1 MWKRVWLIGVAVPS
15 IGSADVINGSFETG
29 YDGWGLAKRSVS
41 GTFATATVVPAGV
54 DIGYG
59 DSVFDYIDGEGI
71 ANYSSGLPMLAQPT
85 DGTWEAVLLQNG
97 PSTTQLEQT
106 VALGAD
112 PELSFDLAY
121 HNWDSGFSG
130 DQTFRVQLRHPDE
143 DAVLATVFE
152 TTGAMEMAATH
163 QVVDLGAFANTTM
176 NIQFE
181 LVASNTFFD
190 VQLDNVHVRSRAPT
204 AHDTDVDPTAADAGG
219 CSTSGGGSPALA
231 VLALVVLRR
240 RRR

>member
-1 MWKRVWLIGVAVPS
+1 MWKRVWLIGIAVPS
-15 IGSADVINGSFETG
+15 LGSADVINGSFENG

-71 ANYSSGLPMLAQPT
+71 ANYSSGLPMIAQPT

-121 HNWDSGFSG
+121 HNWDTGFSD
-130 DQTFRVQLRHPDE
+130 DQTFRIQLRDPDE

-152 TTGAMEMAATH
+152 TAGTMDMPMTH
-163 QVVDLGAFANTTM
+163 EVVDLGAFANTTVHM
-176 NIQFE
+176 RFE
-181 LVASNTFFD
+181 LAASNTFFD
-190 VQLDNVHVRSRAPT
+190 VQLDNIHVRSRAPVS
-204 AHDTDVDPTAADAGG
+204 HDTDVEPTAIDAGG
-219 CSTSGGGSPALA
+219 CSTSGGGSPVFA
-231 VLALVVLRR
+231 VLALVALWRR
-240 RRR
+240 RR